1 MARIFFNMIT
11 EGEITIEQVPNNNK
25 WRKQTQKLLDE
36 AAASKKN
43 TNSGSNTTIIEET

>member
-11 EGEITIEQVPNNNK
+11 EGEITIEQVPNNK
-25 WRKQTQKLLDE
+25 WRKQTQKLLDD
-36 AAASKKN
+36 AAVSKKN